1 MNTVFNRVKKLA
13 DKQGKSINQVE
24 KDLNYSQNTLYR
36 LKRTNPSS
44 KKLAELAD
52 YFNVSTDYLLGR
64 SNDERIVEDKPVG
77 HIDVEDIVNNSAIL
91 TSRDHALSDEDKSA
105 IRALLTTYLD
115 SSEGQRRLKKYGAS
129 EINGENEE

>member
-1 MNTVFNRVKKLA
+1 MTTFDIVKKLVDERRTSIVKLEEDLGFSRNSLYA
-13 DKQGKSINQVE
+13 WKKSKPSVDKLQKV
-24 KDLNYSQNTLYR
+24 
-36 LKRTNPSS
+36 
-44 KKLAELAD
+44 AD

-64 SNDERIVEDKPVG
+64 TNIEQVTNENYSN

-115 SSEGQRRLKKYGAS
+115 SSEGQRRLRKYGAS
-129 EINGENEE
+129 EINGKDED

>member
-1 MNTVFNRVKKLA
+1 MGIYGRIKSLA
-13 DKQGKSINQVE
+13 DNQKMSIREVE
-24 KDLNYSQNTLYR
+24 SKLNFSNGTLR
-36 LKRTNPSS
+36 RWNNSVPGVDKVQTV
-44 KKLAELAD
+44 AD
-52 YFNVSTDYLLGR
+52 FFHVSTDYLLGR
-64 SNDERIVEDKPVG
+64 TDTADVVNKDYPS